1 MVTASELLKQ
11 QEKKKRKKEKTF
23 KKIYKNLE
31 KRIIIANSANHNSIW
46 FEIPEFI
53 LGIPIYNV
61 KECNNYLQKKLEK
74 NGFSSK
80 FLNQKYLYVDWS
92 KSSN

>member
-1 MVTASELLKQ
+1 M
-11 QEKKKRKKEKTF
+11 EK
-23 KKIYKNLE
+23 LE

-80 FLNQKYLYVDWS
+80 FLNQTYLYVDWS